1 MSRAA
6 TEALLDVVEARVSP
20 IVAHAGAVVASFFG
34 GGSEEVDVDAALVG
48 ARGDATAVRPDDVE
62 RHAAWWRELVPADPA
77 RRAELLHALLARY
90 PLTWDGAPRLRAA
103 LGVDDPAVA
112 AAYRARYGAEPARAF
127 AAERAD
133 VGDRGIEPDLEWV
146 ALARGERLFSQ
157 GDAGDALYIV
167 VNGRLRIVLE
177 PATGARRVLSE
188 VGRGELVGE
197 MALITGQPRSATA
210 EAARDSELVRL
221 PKASFERLVDREPR
235 AMLRLARALVL
246 RLQRRTAAPARV
258 ARAHLS
264 LAVIAGSA
272 DVPLREVAGRL
283 ASALGPAGA
292 TLHLDAALADD
303 RLGAGAA
310 QSPPDDFDASRV
322 VAWLTEQ
329 ESRHRYL
336 VYQADASPSEWTARC
351 LRQAD
356 RVLLVVDAE
365 VGPAPTSLEQELTGR
380 AAEAGVQ
387 VELVL
392 LHRNGDGP
400 ARGTAAWLDARSV
413 ATHHH
418 LQLGRDADVARLA
431 RRATGRAIGL
441 ALGGGGARG
450 LAHIGVYRALQE
462 CGVPVDVV
470 GGTSMGAIVGAQI
483 ALGWDAATIQRR
495 CRQVF
500 GGGAGA
506 LLDLTLPV
514 VSLLTGRQM
523 AAQMAA
529 LCGDADVEDLW
540 TSFFCVSSN
549 LSRGDVEVHRRGRL
563 RTCLRASG
571 SVAGILP
578 PVARG
583 GDLLVDGG
591 VLNNLPADLVRA
603 ACPEG
608 LVVAVNVD
616 PREGMRTALEYG
628 EALTARQALAGRMGN
643 RGRVPGLQEIL
654 ERVTMLGSIQHS
666 ARLAY
671 SVDLYLH
678 PATDP
683 FSMGAFRDIERIVE
697 VGYREALPLVAA
709 WRARHTARLA

>member
-1 MSRAA
+1 VSRPPDDAQ
-6 TEALLDVVEARVSP
+6 LDVIEARVAH
-20 IVAHAGAVVASFFG
+20 IVAHARAVVATFFG
-34 GGSEEVDVDAALVG
+34 GAGELDVDAALVG
-48 ARGDATAVRPDDVE
+48 ARDDATALRPDDLE

-77 RRAELLHALLARY
+77 RRAGLLHALLARY
-90 PLTWDGAPRLRAA
+90 PLTWDDAPRLRAA
-103 LGVDDPAVA
+103 LGVDDPALG
-112 AAYRARYGAEPARAF
+112 AAYRACYRADPVAAF
-127 AAERAD
+127 AAETAD
-133 VGDRGIEPDLEWV
+133 PGDRGIEPDLEWV
-146 ALARGERLFSQ
+146 ALARGERLFRQ

-177 PATGARRVLSE
+177 PTAGARQVLSE

-210 EAARDSELVRL
+210 EAARDCELVRL

-246 RLQRRTAAPARV
+246 RLQRRTSSPARV

-264 LAVIAGSA
+264 LALIAGSA

-283 ASALGPAGA
+283 AAALGPAGA
-292 TLHLDAALADD
+292 TLHLDAALVDD
-303 RLGAGAA
+303 RLGVGAA
-310 QSPPDDFDASRV
+310 QSPPDDFDAGRV
-322 VAWLTEQ
+322 VAWLTDQ

-336 VYQADASPSEWTARC
+336 VYRADPSPSEWTARC

-356 RVLLVVDAE
+356 RVLLVLDPEA
-365 VGPAPTSLEQELTGR
+365 GPAPSLLEQELTRR
-380 AAEAGVQ
+380 AAEAGVE

-392 LHRNGDGP
+392 LHRNR
-400 ARGTAAWLDARSV
+400 AALAHGTAAWLDLRSV
-413 ATHHH
+413 AAHHH
-418 LQLGRDADVARLA
+418 LHLGCDADVGRLA

-462 CGVPVDVV
+462 CAVPVDVV

-483 ALGWDAATIQRR
+483 ALGWDAAKVQRR
-495 CRQVF
+495 CREVF

-514 VSLLTGRQM
+514 VSILTGRQM

-529 LCGDADVEDLW
+529 IGGDADVEDLW
-540 TSFFCVSSN
+540 TAFFCVSSN
-549 LSRGDVEVHRRGRL
+549 LSRGHVEVHRRGRL

-608 LVVAVNVD
+608 LVIAVNVD
-616 PREGMRTALEYG
+616 PREGLGGALEYG
-628 EALTARQALAGRMGN
+628 EALSGRQALAGRLRN

-654 ERVTMLGSIQHS
+654 ERVTMLGSIQQS
-666 ARLAY
+666 ARLAD

-678 PATDP
+678 PATDQ
-683 FSMGAFRDIERIVE
+683 FSMGAFRDLDRIVE

-709 WRARHTARLA
+709 WRARHAGALA